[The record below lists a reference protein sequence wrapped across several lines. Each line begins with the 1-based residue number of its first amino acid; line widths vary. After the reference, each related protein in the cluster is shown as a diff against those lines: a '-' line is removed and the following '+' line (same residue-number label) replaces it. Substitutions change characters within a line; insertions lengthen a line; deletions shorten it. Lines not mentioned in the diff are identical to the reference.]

1 MISKYICTFLELGSY
16 APEELI
22 TGRVFVRQNLVE
34 DVSNKQGTD
43 IYCLMSD
50 VGPVID
56 YH

>member
-1 MISKYICTFLELGSY
+1 MLLAY